1 VRAVTGIREFDEVYG
16 AVFEKGSLVVVAG
29 HPGAGKTTFAVTV
42 SYNAMREGYRVL
54 YVMFQ
59 EDKEKLYRNMLNL
72 GINLRAFES
81 KGLFKYARI
90 PVTLDPKTSCEWLLN
105 TTSEYKPDVIVVDS
119 VNALLGRSGEEES
132 LREWLQNFFYV
143 LPRLS
148 SALAILIAELPYGT
162 EELKLGA
169 IEFVADAVFVLK
181 HRVEKNMLVRLL
193 EVRKTRGAASV
204 IAEIPFSIINGVGLK
219 IHMPPILAELP
230 LEGEELS
237 IPIKSLSR
245 SISHIHRGFVIYGV
259 YPPETKGALLRRLLI
274 GLLLSL
280 NLKTLYISYNYSPKQ
295 VAEFLASYISR
306 YGIERDTARKIVE
319 EHFEIVGVNPYAQSS
334 LELYSMELELVERVK
349 DRVDVVAF
357 DDVGLISLTAKKQR
371 ELLYNKVNAIKKHGL
386 IVTWIGSLIDIH
398 AHRVWC
404 SLSDLIIRLKPRV
417 TGKSVA
423 LKTIIWRRNAIKP
436 FILEEADLEN
446 VVQEI
451 SSILREKFA
460 NKPQQ

>member
-1 VRAVTGIREFDEVYG
+1 VRVVTGIREFDEVYG

-59 EDKEKLYRNMLNL
+59 EDKEKLYKNMLSL
-72 GINLRAFES
+72 GIDLRVFEN
-81 KGLFKYARI
+81 KGLFKYAKI
-90 PVTLDPKTSCEWLLN
+90 PVALDPKSSCEWLLN
-105 TTSEYKPDVIVVDS
+105 TISEYKPDVVIIDS
-119 VNALLGRSGEEES
+119 VNAFLGRSGDEEG
-132 LREWLQNFFYV
+132 LREWLQNFFYD

-148 SALAILIAELPYGT
+148 SSLVILIAELPYGA

-193 EVRKTRGAASV
+193 EVRKTRGAASH

-245 SISHIHRGFVIYGV
+245 SVSHIHRGFVIYGV
-259 YPPETKGALLRRLLI
+259 YPPETKGTVLRQLLI

-295 VAEFLASYISR
+295 VAEFMASHISR

-319 EHFEIVGVNPYAQSS
+319 EYFEIVGINPYAQSS
-334 LELYSMELELVERVK
+334 LELYSMELELIERVK
-349 DRVDVVAF
+349 DRVDVVVF
-357 DDVGLISLTAKKQR
+357 DDVGLFSMTAKNQQ
-371 ELLYNKVNAIKKHGL
+371 ELLYNKVNAIRKHGL
-386 IVTWIGSLIDIH
+386 IVVWIGSLIDIQS
-398 AHRVWC
+398 HRVWC
-404 SLSDLIIRLKPRV
+404 SLSDLIIRLKPKI
-417 TGKSVA
+417 TGKSIA
-423 LKTIIWRRNAIKP
+423 LKIIIWRRNTVKP
-436 FILEEADLEN
+436 FIIEEADLEN
-446 VVQEI
+446 VIQEI

-460 NKPQQ
+460 NKPRQ